1 MPKEDK
7 MKRIVLTAALVLALG
22 IAGHPAY
29 AAEEAPAA
37 DSAQETYQV
46 DPTKTNKKAE
56 YPAPSEVLPPV
67 PVPPAGGISD
77 AKAFLAYG
85 QAVDAY
91 VKAAQAYIDG
101 AGNDANDIINKRNE
115 AVKAAQDAVAQYNSF
130 LDQNAKK

>member
-1 MPKEDK
+1 
-7 MKRIVLTAALVLALG
+7 MKSIVLAAALIMALG
-22 IAGHPAY
+22 FAGSPGY
-29 AAEEAPAA
+29 AEEGIPAG
-37 DSAQETYQV
+37 DSAQEAYQV
-46 DPTKTNKKAE
+46 DPTKTNKRAN
-56 YPAPSEVLPPV
+56 YPAPADILPPV

-85 QAVDAY
+85 KAVDAY

>member
-1 MPKEDK
+1 
-7 MKRIVLTAALVLALG
+7 MKRIVWTAALVLALG
-22 IAGHPAY
+22 LAGSPAY

-37 DSAQETYQV
+37 AGGAQEAYQP
-46 DPTKTNKKAE
+46 DPTKTNKKAD
-56 YPAPSEVLPPV
+56 YPSPSEVLPPV
-67 PVPPAGGISD
+67 PVPPAGGVSD

-115 AVKAAQDAVAQYNSF
+115 AVKAAQDAVAQYNAF